1 MGTAATAIT
10 AGVALLGFA
19 WSVFVYTRD
28 NGTRK
33 PAERAER
40 AGNLVQLLNTID
52 LGGAD
57 VGLDVTA
64 VRARHEE
71 QLRDLHKVIRLSS
84 AEFVT
89 RALRPAL
96 SSATVLFI
104 STYSVAFFFFGIS
117 IFEGAKPGAD
127 AATRVGTASAA
138 LVFII
143 LGILGAVSA
152 AVAVVRR
159 AAFVERQRRAGIHAL
174 TTLQTFKA
182 DLAEMKTLLIRF
194 RKKRRNQ
201 KIPSNQFGFDSTPT
215 GQCIELRGFVPD

>member
-84 AEFVT
+84 AEFLA
-89 RALRPAL
+89 RALRPARSL
-96 SSATVLFI
+96 LTLTFIGIYSLVLIFI
-104 STYSVAFFFFGIS
+104 GIS
-117 IFEGAKPGAD
+117 SFTLEKPGAPAAD
-127 AATRVGTASAA
+127 LAATANTG
-138 LVFII
+138 LVYTSLGV
-143 LGILGAVSA
+143 LGILWTI
-152 AVAVVRR
+152 VAYVRH
-159 AAFVERQRRAGIHAL
+159 AAFVERQRRAGIQAL
-174 TTLQTFKA
+174 TIFQTFKA
-182 DLAEMKTLLIRF
+182 DLAETRTLWSRF
-194 RKKRRNQ
+194 RIKRKNQ
-201 KIPSNQFGFDSTPT
+201 KIQPN
-215 GQCIELRGFVPD
+215 